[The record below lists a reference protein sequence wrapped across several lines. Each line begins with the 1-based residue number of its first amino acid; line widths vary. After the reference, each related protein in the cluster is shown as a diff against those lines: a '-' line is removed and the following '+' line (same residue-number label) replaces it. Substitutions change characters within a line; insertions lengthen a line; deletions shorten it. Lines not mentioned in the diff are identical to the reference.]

1 MLRASGG
8 LQRRVL
14 QRARRL
20 SRLVRL
26 LLSTMFTAARESA
39 AAAAAAYVKSL
50 CYPKSL
56 GSRVIIVSIAYTR
69 YLAIFGTRRPH
80 TDLS

>member
-1 MLRASGG
+1 MLRTAAG

-20 SRLVRL
+20 SGLVRL
-26 LLSTMFTAARESA
+26 LLSAMFAAARESA

-50 CYPKSL
+50 CSP
-56 GSRVIIVSIAYTR
+56 
-69 YLAIFGTRRPH
+69 
-80 TDLS
+80 